1 MIFRISWK
9 DFKPQTSWSAS
20 TIGMHCWL
28 EEGRRFPRG
37 ERFVFFVM
45 GIECLDLGE
54 RFALFVPT
62 LSGLQGGWADRG
74 IGPYGGPPERSG

>member
-1 MIFRISWK
+1 
-9 DFKPQTSWSAS
+9 
-20 TIGMHCWL
+20 
-28 EEGRRFPRG
+28 
-37 ERFVFFVM
+37 M

-74 IGPYGGPPERSG
+74 IGPYGGPPERSGWHGRLSTLFPAHPSSLVLQTGCGCTSMGLLWGSMGV